1 MELTKELLESLG
13 FESVS
18 FKTQSG
24 KKETRFILDMD
35 GMGKLSLMSKQKL
48 IWIDPDD
55 ESKIKSYVIESMTLK
70 YPKTLK
76 ELIDVIQKIT
86 YSIAFNE
93 GRVNLQKEITK
104 VFTNKKAVL

>member
-1 MELTKELLESLG
+1 MELTKELLEGLG
-13 FESVS
+13 FESIS

-24 KKETRFILDMD
+24 KKETRFILDME

-55 ESKIKSYVIESMTLK
+55 ASKIKAYVIESMTLK

-76 ELIDVIQKIT
+76 DLIDVIQKIT
-86 YSIAFNE
+86 YNIAFNE
-93 GRVNLQKEITK
+93 GRVDLQKEITK
-104 VFTNKKAVL
+104 VFTNKKVVL